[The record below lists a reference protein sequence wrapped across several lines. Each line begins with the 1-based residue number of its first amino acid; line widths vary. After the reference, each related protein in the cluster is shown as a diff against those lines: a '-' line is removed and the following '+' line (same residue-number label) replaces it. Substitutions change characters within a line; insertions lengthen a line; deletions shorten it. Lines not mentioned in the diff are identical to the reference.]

1 MLVLKI
7 TLSLFLIVPFLIGI
21 ASIIRIFL
29 PVASDNSNFIYH
41 AFYNFIETLSFDSKR
56 VGDVSISKDIEDFDK
71 NFKDDVKY
79 KIGKISEAYTDIKIF
94 TESEIEKI
102 TNNINTT
109 IENKVSDI
117 KKVYEDSKTD
127 IDKIT
132 DDIVSVIENKIS
144 DVKKEFEDTKNDISK
159 QINDINT
166 KVDNL
171 KVGIETDIINKL
183 QNNVQKTE
191 ENKPQE

>member
-117 KKVYEDSKTD
+117 KKVYENSKTD